1 MRISRVVSAAAVLA
15 TSLCGTASAA
25 DLALRSRAVYAAPV
39 RAFYNW
45 TGCYVGGN
53 GGGFWVR
60 REWSDEFFG
69 FGDSGDRSASGGL
82 GGVQVGCNYQVSQ
95 LVFGVQ
101 GDWDWGSASFSHTR
115 PFAPFFTDQ
124 VDTKSLASVTGRVGF
139 AWDRFLLYAKGGG
152 AWIQTDFNVQ
162 TAAGSFSSSGT
173 RSGWTVGIGGEYAFL
188 QWLTGFIEYDH
199 YGFGDHDN
207 GAFGCGFACPFV
219 AVPTSVDRVDVLK
232 AGLNF
237 KFGPFTRW

>member
-1 MRISRVVSAAAVLA
+1 MRMSRVVSAAAVLA

-60 REWSDEFFG
+60 REWSD
-69 FGDSGDRSASGGL
+69 D
-82 GGVQVGCNYQVSQ
+82 
-95 LVFGVQ
+95 
-101 GDWDWGSASFSHTR
+101 HTH
-115 PFAPFFTDQ
+115 PFVPFFTDQ

-139 AWDRFLLYAKGGG
+139 AWNHFLIYAKGGG

-162 TAAGSFSSSGT
+162 TAAGSVSSSGT

-207 GAFGCGFACPFV
+207 GGFGCGFACPFV